1 MNQLRAVQEN
11 YLHVVN
17 PDYFVFNEVT
27 EDYEKEMKLTGEQVR
42 RIEGH
47 PDIVHALSSDY
58 ARSQERIESLDHY
71 NILTKLSTRSTNI
84 IKDGK
89 QLTEIN
95 IIIPDG
101 QRKALSLDT
110 KTKGRMQL

>member
-58 ARSQERIESLDHY
+58 AQSQARIESLDHY